1 MPELIIETKK
11 LKKNYGGNAAVDG
24 IDLGVE
30 RGSIHGFLGR
40 NGSGKTTTIKMLLGL
55 TYPTSGEARVF
66 GMRPEDRK
74 EGVRIRQRVGF
85 VSEDKGLYDCV
96 KVGQMIAFTRSFF
109 PNWDREMEE
118 RLIALFE
125 LPLKQSVKKLSKGM
139 RTKLALLVA
148 LPRRAD
154 LLVLDEPTEG
164 LDPAITEDVLQLLV
178 GMAAGGT
185 TIFFSSH
192 QLSEVEQIADHI
204 SIIESGRI
212 VVNGVLDDLKDNYR
226 RIHVVFE
233 QEAPE
238 QLLTAAGA
246 AQFRRDARS
255 LTVFAERDV
264 ETIVDQAYLHNAVSV
279 DVAPVTL
286 KEIFLECARGEAGR
300 ADKSIASK

>member
-1 MPELIIETKK
+1 
-11 LKKNYGGNAAVDG
+11 VDG
-24 IDLGVE
+24 IDLKVE

-55 TYPTSGEARVF
+55 THPTSGEARVF
-66 GMRPEDRK
+66 SLRPEDRK
-74 EGVRIRQRVGF
+74 EGVQIRQRVGF
-85 VSEDKGLYDCV
+85 VSEDKGLYNHV
-96 KVGQMIAFTRSFF
+96 KVGQMISFTCSFF

-118 RLIALFE
+118 RLVALFE

-139 RTKLALLVA
+139 RTKLALLLA

-154 LLVLDEPTEG
+154 MLVLDEPTEG
-164 LDPAITEDVLQLLV
+164 LDPVITEDVLQLLV

-192 QLSEVEQIADHI
+192 QLSEVEQIADHVC
-204 SIIESGRI
+204 IIERGR
-212 VVNGVLDDLKDNYR
+212 VVVEGALDELKENYR
-226 RIHVVFE
+226 RIHMVFE

-238 QLLTAAGA
+238 QAMVVVGA

-255 LTVFAERDV
+255 LTVFADRDV
-264 ETIVDQAYLHNAVSV
+264 EAIVDQAYLHNAVSV

-286 KEIFLECARGEAGR
+286 KEIFLECARSEARGL
-300 ADKSIASK
+300 K